1 MTVMDE
7 IDQLA
12 DAFERFVFLKEELKE
27 IGKIIT
33 QLQNGKCAP
42 EQLKTKILESRVRIL
57 KDITE
62 FSKFY
67 ISHTLLNN
75 IKPTP
80 NQQLLDELEEK
91 NSLLVSIAKKLEEIT
106 FDTQTESL

>member
-1 MTVMDE
+1 MSVMDE

-12 DAFERFVFLKEELKE
+12 DAFERFVFPEEELKE

-67 ISHTLLNN
+67 ISHILLNDTRS
-75 IKPTP
+75 TP
-80 NQQLLDELEEK
+80 NQHLLDELEQK
-91 NSLLVSIAKKLEEIT
+91 NSLLVSIAKRLEDMT
-106 FDTQTESL
+106 FDSQTEPI

>member
-1 MTVMDE
+1 MTVIDE

-12 DAFERFVFLKEELKE
+12 DAFERFIFPKEELKE

-33 QLQNGKCAP
+33 QLQNGKIAP

-67 ISHTLLNN
+67 ISHILLNDTR
-75 IKPTP
+75 PTRS
-80 NQQLLDELEEK
+80 QQLLDELEQK
-91 NSLLVSIAKKLEEIT
+91 NSLLVSIAKRLGEIT
-106 FDTQTESL
+106 FNNQNEQL

>member
-1 MTVMDE
+1 MTVIDE
-7 IDQLA
+7 LDQLA
-12 DAFERFVFLKEELKE
+12 DILEKFIFSKEELKE

-33 QLQNGKCAP
+33 QLQNGTCSP

-67 ISHTLLNN
+67 ISHILSTDTKT
-75 IKPTP
+75 IP
-80 NQQLLDELEEK
+80 NQQVLDELEQK
-91 NSLLVSIAKKLEEIT
+91 NLLLLSIAKKLEHMT
-106 FDTQTESL
+106 FKTQTEP

>member
-1 MTVMDE
+1 MTVIDE
-7 IDQLA
+7 LDQLT
-12 DAFERFVFLKEELKE
+12 DVLEKFIFSKEELKE

-67 ISHTLLNN
+67 ISHILL
-75 IKPTP
+75 PR
-80 NQQLLDELEEK
+80 
-91 NSLLVSIAKKLEEIT
+91 EIVT
-106 FDTQTESL
+106 FTSNHIIRQHPPFTVFMFI

>member
-12 DAFERFVFLKEELKE
+12 DAFERFVFPKEELKE

-33 QLQNGKCAP
+33 QLHKGKCAP

-67 ISHTLLNN
+67 ISHILLNDT
-75 IKPTP
+75 IPTP
-80 NQQLLDELEEK
+80 NQHLLDELEQK
-91 NSLLVSIAKKLEEIT
+91 NSLLLSIAKKLKEMTKGKI
-106 FDTQTESL
+106 DN